1 MDYLYII
8 IGIIL
13 LILSGNY
20 LVKSSSNLAK
30 YFKIPPII
38 IGVTIVSFGTSA
50 PELFVSASASLN
62 GLSDVAIGNAIG
74 SNIANLGLVLGLSA
88 LIVAVPIKKS
98 LIKLDY
104 SVLMFSAIL
113 FGVLALDYKITRLD
127 GAILILAMLIYIF
140 IIIRLLKKNKIETA
154 ETEEESQQKIYHP
167 LVSLLIIIASCG
179 GLVFGSDF
187 LVDGAVSLATK
198 MGVSERIIS
207 LTVVAIGT
215 SLPELTTSVIAA
227 IKRNFDISI
236 GNVVGS
242 NIFNTLFIVGTS
254 ACINPLTV
262 NPSTLKIDYPA
273 MLIFYV
279 LLGVFFLPVK
289 RLRISRFEGLILI
302 IAYVIYSYIIFS

>member
-1 MDYLYII
+1 MDYFYII

-62 GLSDVAIGNAIG
+62 GLSDVAIGNVVG

-88 LIVAVPIKKS
+88 LIIAIPIKKS

-154 ETEEESQQKIYHP
+154 EEESQQKIYHP

-242 NIFNTLFIVGTS
+242 NIFNTLFIIGTS

-273 MLIFYV
+273 MLIFFV
-279 LLGVFFLPVK
+279 LLGIFFLPVK
-289 RLRISRFEGLILI
+289 RLRISRFEGLLFI

>member
-167 LVSLLIIIASCG
+167 FVSLLIIIASCG

-289 RLRISRFEGLILI
+289 RLRISRFEGLLFI

>member
-1 MDYLYII
+1 MDYFYII

-13 LILSGNY
+13 LIISGNY

-38 IGVTIVSFGTSA
+38 IGVTIVSSGTSA

-62 GLSDVAIGNAIG
+62 GLSDVAIGNVVG
-74 SNIANLGLVLGLSA
+74 SNIVNIGIVLGLSA
-88 LIVAVPIKKS
+88 LIIAIPIKKS

-127 GAILILAMLIYIF
+127 GAILIFAMLIYIF

-154 ETEEESQQKIYHP
+154 ETAEENQQKIFHP

-187 LVDGAVSLATK
+187 LVDGAVNLATK

-215 SLPELTTSVIAA
+215 GLPELTTSVIAA

-242 NIFNTLFIVGTS
+242 TIFNTLFIIGTS

-273 MLIFYV
+273 MLIFFI
-279 LLGVFFLPVK
+279 LLGIFFLPVK
-289 RLRISRFEGLILI
+289 RLRISRFEGLLFI

>member
-62 GLSDVAIGNAIG
+62 GLSDVAIGNVVG

-88 LIVAVPIKKS
+88 LIIAIPIKKS

-154 ETEEESQQKIYHP
+154 EEESQQKIYHP

-242 NIFNTLFIVGTS
+242 NIFNTLFIIGTS

-273 MLIFYV
+273 MLIFFV
-279 LLGVFFLPVK
+279 LLGIFFLPVK
-289 RLRISRFEGLILI
+289 RLRISRFEGLLFI

>member
-167 LVSLLIIIASCG
+167 FVSLLIIIASCG

>member
-167 LVSLLIIIASCG
+167 FVSLLIIIASCG

-279 LLGVFFLPVK
+279 LLGVFFLPVNG
-289 RLRISRFEGLILI
+289 LRISRFEGLILI

>member
-1 MDYLYII
+1 MDYLYLI

-113 FGVLALDYKITRLD
+113 FGVLAMDYKITRLE
-127 GAILILAMLIYIF
+127 GAILILVMLIYILF
-140 IIIRLLKKNKIETA
+140 IIRLLKKNKIETA
-154 ETEEESQQKIYHP
+154 EEESKQKIYHP
-167 LVSLLIIIASCG
+167 LISLFIIIVSCG
-179 GLVFGSDF
+179 GLVFGSEF

-207 LTVVAIGT
+207 LTVVSIGT
-215 SLPELTTSVIAA
+215 SLPELTTSLIAT

-236 GNVVGS
+236 GNIVGS
-242 NIFNTLFIVGTS
+242 NIFNTLFILGTS
-254 ACINPLTV
+254 ACIHPLTV
-262 NPSTLKIDYPA
+262 NKSTLQIDYPA
-273 MLIFYV
+273 MLVFFV
-279 LLGVFFLPVK
+279 LLGLFFFPVK
-289 RLRISRFEGLILI
+289 RLRISRVEGLLLI
-302 IAYVIYSYIIFS
+302 IAYAIYTYIILS